1 MASLLA
7 MQVEKHYYIRK
18 NGSGLYVF
26 QLSISYFAKAK
37 KAIFRRIFLVYTDM
51 GIIKYKA
58 RASLERVML
67 FYDMRKRAEAQVPV
81 SKTNRIHVTRAI
93 QKGFCCSMA

>member
-1 MASLLA
+1 MASSLA

-18 NGSGLYVF
+18 NGSGRYVF

-37 KAIFRRIFLVYTDM
+37 KAIFRRIFLVYM

-58 RASLERVML
+58 RASLERFIL
-67 FYDMRKRAEAQVPV
+67 FYDMRKRAGAEVPM
-81 SKTNRIHVTRAI
+81 SKTNRSKR
-93 QKGFCCSMA
+93 GFVV